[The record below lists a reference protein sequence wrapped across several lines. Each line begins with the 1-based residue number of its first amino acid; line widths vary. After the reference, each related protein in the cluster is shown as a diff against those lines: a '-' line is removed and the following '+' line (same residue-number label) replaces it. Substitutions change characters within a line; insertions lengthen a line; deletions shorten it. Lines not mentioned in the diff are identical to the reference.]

1 MLKIVNLLSLV
12 VLFGSASVYAG
23 GGGGI
28 TGATEMTQL
37 ANNAE
42 LVAVLGKE
50 AENLAYT
57 INQYE
62 GMVKD
67 WAKLPEFIKTG
78 AAQDLA
84 QLAKVVDY
92 GQALAYS
99 SAGLEGDFTGLYKG
113 FDYYKG
119 LSGSQAKD
127 AKLQQYVDWAKT
139 TQDSVL
145 GALKGANMQA
155 SQFSSETAALEAVK
169 AQMATAQ
176 GANQIL
182 QAGGQ
187 IAGQQVEQLQKL
199 RELQMASMQMQGA
212 AISEQADRKAA
223 DEAAL
228 ERSKQGAGVAAQP
241 GTGRVINAA
250 DIFKKQ

>member
-1 MLKIVNLLSLV
+1 MSKIINLVSVVVFLS
-12 VLFGSASVYAG
+12 STSVSAG

-28 TGATEMTQL
+28 AGATEMTQL

-57 INQYE
+57 IKQYE
-62 GMVKD
+62 GMVKN
-67 WAKLPEFIKTG
+67 WEKLPDFIKSN
-78 AAQDLA
+78 AAGDLA

-92 GQALAYS
+92 GQGLAYS
-99 SAGLEGDFTGLYKG
+99 SAGLEGDFNGLYKG

-119 LSGSQAKD
+119 LSGSGAKD
-127 AKLQQYVDWAKT
+127 AKLQKYVDWAKT

-228 ERSKQGAGVAAQP
+228 ERSKQRSGANIAPESGK
-241 GTGRVINAA
+241 VINAA